1 MTIEEKAKWF
11 DAGVKFQVEGMIFLV
26 MKSRQTGEGKWAI
39 EDFEAKKVL
48 NSNMEWEDEPPTAQ
62 RDEAFLIR
70 TRFDF
75 DSAVAMY
82 QQYKMFAEMEEQ

>member
-1 MTIEEKAKWF
+1 MTTEEKAKWF
-11 DAGVKFQVEGMIFLV
+11 DAAVKFQVDGMIFLV
-26 MKSRQTGEGKWAI
+26 MKSRQDGEGKWAI
-39 EDFEAKKVL
+39 ENAGEKKVL
-48 NSNMEWEDEPPTAQ
+48 NSNMEWEEEPPAAQ

-82 QQYKMFAEMEEQ
+82 QQYKMFAEMEE